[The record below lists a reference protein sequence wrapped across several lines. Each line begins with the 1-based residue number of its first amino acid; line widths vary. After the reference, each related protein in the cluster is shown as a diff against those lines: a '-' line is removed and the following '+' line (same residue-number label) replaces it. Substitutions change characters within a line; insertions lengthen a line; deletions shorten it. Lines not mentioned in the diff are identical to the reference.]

1 MASDVRLIAIL
12 DPAALGDRAVPA
24 ARAAESGGAT
34 ILQIRM
40 KDSPG
45 GALLRWTERLMAAV
59 RIPVWV
65 NDRADVAWLAGAA
78 GVHLGADDLPGDRV
92 RTAAPRPMAIGVSVG
107 NRAEAERAR
116 AAGADYWSLG
126 SVYAT
131 GSKPDAG
138 APIGVEGFA
147 ALAALAPAG
156 VPCVAIGGLTA
167 ERVAAVCAAGA
178 AGVAV
183 ISAVFDVPDVEAAA
197 RRLRDAVDAGLGPR
211 RW

>member
-1 MASDVRLIAIL
+1 MSSDVRLIAIL
-12 DPAALGDRAVPA
+12 DPAALGERALPA

-45 GALLRWTERLMAAV
+45 GALLRWTERLIAAV

-92 RTAAPRPMAIGVSVG
+92 RTAAPRPTAIGVSVG
-107 NRAEAERAR
+107 TRAEAERAR

-138 APIGVEGFA
+138 EPIGVEGFA
-147 ALAALAPAG
+147 ALAALAPVG

-178 AGVAV
+178 GGVAV
-183 ISAVFDVPDVEAAA
+183 ISAVFGAPDVEAAA
-197 RRLRDAVDAGLGPR
+197 RRLRDAVDAGLER
-211 RW
+211 RRS